1 MYSGKYDSKSVDIYK
16 DQIKNNRP
24 LTKDE
29 EAEAAR
35 GIKKGNKKSLDKLVK
50 ANLRFV
56 VGVAYQYQN
65 QGLPFGDLI
74 NIGNIGLIKAAKRF
88 NPDKN
93 FRFISYSVWYIRQAI
108 LSELAI
114 QSRKLK
120 IPLNSVQHIYKA
132 KKAIDKLEQKF
143 CRTPT
148 TEEIAEETGLKPH
161 LIKAAYE
168 NNKPSVS
175 FDATVGED
183 KDTYYDLYCDNNQEM
198 ASDAIEREDLANRI
212 DKALDNF
219 TEREKNIIIRLY
231 GLNGQKPEIMEH
243 IGETYGITRERVR
256 QLKKKVFKSLRY
268 SSYGL
273 V

>member
-1 MYSGKYDSKSVDIYK
+1 MYNSINVDIYK
-16 DQIKNNRP
+16 SQINGNRP

-35 GIKKGNKKSLDKLVK
+35 GIQKGNKKSLDKLIK

-56 VGVAYQYQN
+56 VSVACQYRK
-65 QGLPFGDLI
+65 QGIPFDDLI
-74 NIGNIGLIKAAKRF
+74 NIGNIGLIKAAKKF

-108 LSELAI
+108 LSELAV

-120 IPLNSVQHIYKA
+120 IPLNTVQHIYKA
-132 KKAIDKLEQKF
+132 NKAIDRLEQKL

-148 TEEIAEETGLKPH
+148 TEEIAEETNLKH
-161 LIKAAYE
+161 RLIKAAYE

-175 FDATVGED
+175 FDATVGENR
-183 KDTYYDLYCDNNQEM
+183 DTYYDLYCDKNQEM
-198 ASDAIEREDLANRI
+198 ASDAIGREDLTETI
-212 DKALDNF
+212 DRELDNY
-219 TEREKNIIIRLY
+219 TPREKDVIVRLY
-231 GLNGQKPEIMEH
+231 GLNGLKPEIMEQ
-243 IGETYGITRERVR
+243 IGDTYGITRERVR
-256 QLKKKVFKSLRY
+256 QLKEKVFKSLRY
-268 SSYGL
+268 RLCDL